1 MIFSINSNGNKRH
14 EEILKKRLS
23 ERLDAEFSDGGLL
36 IDLST
41 DLSTEKAE
49 SFIIEEKDGGFYI
62 KASDSLGLFYGI
74 GKLLHSGK
82 WDSDTFSPFPQRE

>member
-1 MIFSINSNGNKRH
+1 MRFFCNIFIENSSHLAYNDLEVIKMIFSINSNGNKRH

-62 KASDSLGLFYGI
+62 KA
-74 GKLLHSGK
+74 
-82 WDSDTFSPFPQRE
+82 